1 MKRLLGLLMAVMVMM
16 GGMAS
21 SAETAQ
27 QEARKELLFKH
38 QPDQIGIVT
47 PLPDGRLF
55 VESFVEDTETSAY
68 HYIELFAQDGSLLCA
83 SASGFTNLAEPS
95 TYRQTV
101 LTADSIQ
108 YEYYRDLELDTNY
121 TSVPDLVRGRFVS
134 SELQTSNDAKKYYAE
149 NCMPFV
155 WKQYPFTGNGKI
167 PFSLTNVQTGKTVS
181 GATEYGAHA
190 ICTDAAQHF
199 YLIDVDGDT
208 LQVRQYDAQC
218 KLAQTLHFTDLPGT
232 PGSAACDGTT
242 LYLTLCAQETET
254 LAVIDLPTDSV
265 TRMAAMQYPAGITA
279 SSVLYAADDKLFA
292 AGIAPDGTGCLWA
305 VNPDGSCAETVS
317 LPDETLWVAPQ
328 MQEGRVVALSRS
340 ADGRIWREEYQLA
353 EAAQEI
359 PLTESADDTNFYTYT
374 DASGNTYDLF
384 EIVKWQEDENHCV
397 TAVTGRFERVVTDDD
412 CETGEYA
419 NNGQTVTFPLAAD
432 FSAMMLSSMTD
443 ADMRMI
449 PVTDL
454 RAWYIS
460 AYLDGTAPESGEIVF
475 AYDVSQE
482 DAAFDFWFITVR
494 IALNDAGEV
503 AYMEYEYVPWG

>member
-232 PGSAACDGTT
+232 PGSAACDGTI

-353 EAAQEI
+353 EA
-359 PLTESADDTNFYTYT
+359 
-374 DASGNTYDLF
+374 
-384 EIVKWQEDENHCV
+384 NHCV
-397 TAVTGRFERVVTDDD
+397 TAVTGRFERVVTEDD
-412 CETGEYA
+412 CETGAYA
-419 NNGQTVTFPLAAD
+419 DDGQTVTFPLAAD
-432 FSAMMLSSMTD
+432 FSAMMLGSMTD
-443 ADMRMI
+443 ADMQLV

-460 AYLDGTAPESGEIVF
+460 AYLDDTAPESGEIVF
-475 AYDVSQE
+475 QHDASQE
-482 DAAFDFWFITVR
+482 SETFDFWFITVQIR
-494 IALNDAGEV
+494 LNDAGEI
-503 AYMEYEYVPWG
+503 AYMEYVYVPWA

>member
-265 TRMAAMQYPAGITA
+265 TRMAAM
-279 SSVLYAADDKLFA
+279 
-292 AGIAPDGTGCLWA
+292 
-305 VNPDGSCAETVS
+305 
-317 LPDETLWVAPQ
+317 
-328 MQEGRVVALSRS
+328 
-340 ADGRIWREEYQLA
+340 
-353 EAAQEI
+353 
-359 PLTESADDTNFYTYT
+359 
-374 DASGNTYDLF
+374 
-384 EIVKWQEDENHCV
+384 
-397 TAVTGRFERVVTDDD
+397 
-412 CETGEYA
+412 
-419 NNGQTVTFPLAAD
+419 
-432 FSAMMLSSMTD
+432 
-443 ADMRMI
+443 
-449 PVTDL
+449 
-454 RAWYIS
+454 
-460 AYLDGTAPESGEIVF
+460 
-475 AYDVSQE
+475 
-482 DAAFDFWFITVR
+482 
-494 IALNDAGEV
+494 
-503 AYMEYEYVPWG
+503 